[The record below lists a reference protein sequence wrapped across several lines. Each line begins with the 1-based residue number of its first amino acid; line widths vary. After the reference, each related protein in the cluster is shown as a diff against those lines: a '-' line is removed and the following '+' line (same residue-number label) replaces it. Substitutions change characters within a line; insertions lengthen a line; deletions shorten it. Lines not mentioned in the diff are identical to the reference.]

1 MTELSLRFLC
11 CSFYLNTQICL
22 YMLCKHENAEI
33 SMNKIP
39 WMTLFFVWLLPISYE
54 IRFSVLSFKFCILF
68 FLVEIDFCVDK
79 TFTTFKVKSFF
90 KNNVQGRATS
100 IPFLCTYYFYL
111 IAISNH
117 FYSGFSFFH
126 FISLGPSLSIFF
138 QEASLDICILIHSLT
153 LFLEFCSFGFVS
165 FFPFWVVYLFSCF
178 HFYQF

>member
-117 FYSGFSFFH
+117 FYSGFSFLSCI
-126 FISLGPSLSIFF
+126 FIFMLSFLSILVFK
-138 QEASLDICILIHSLT
+138 AVNILIINVIWA
-153 LFLEFCSFGFVS
+153 FLWNSAF
-165 FFPFWVVYLFSCF
+165 
-178 HFYQF
+178 